1 MLNWVAIL
9 RRLLNLYGVKTQQ
22 ELGMAIGVPFHLK
35 LEGDGEDDTIP
46 WPILELV
53 VSENNLSWDWLLTG
67 KYYRG
72 QPGEKADDPKRDD
85 APPPRP
91 EEPAQP
97 AGDKPP
103 RIETRELARR
113 LLNPDPSADG
123 AADATGQSG
132 AAEPTQTAPA
142 APTTP
147 TTPTRPAEEA
157 EPTSRPQPVQLTPGT
172 DAELE
177 ADLVGDSV
185 EDRDDVL
192 RELES
197 IRSAMQR
204 ELERV
209 ESILRDRRP
218 RG

>member
-53 VSENNLSWDWLLTG
+53 VTENNLSWDWLLTG

-72 QPGEKADDPKRDD
+72 RTGARDDDPKRDD

-91 EEPAQP
+91 EESPQP
-97 AGDKPP
+97 AGDTPP

-113 LLNPDPSADG
+113 LLNPDASGDD
-123 AADATGQSG
+123 AAEARNQTGTGQSTDVSSG
-132 AAEPTQTAPA
+132 ASATPNRTGDTAP
-142 APTTP
+142 P
-147 TTPTRPAEEA
+147 
-157 EPTSRPQPVQLTPGT
+157 SGPQPIQMTPGT

-177 ADLVGDSV
+177 AELVGDSV